1 MTFRFAANGLGGMI
15 LPIIV
20 ERLLLHYGSATTL
33 RAFAM
38 AAVRTLIYRGSHADT
53 STR

>member
-1 MTFRFAANGLGGMI
+1 MSSLMNGPFRFAANGLGGMA

-33 RAFAM
+33 RAFAV
-38 AAVRTLIYRGSHADT
+38 AAVRAALLHY
-53 STR
+53 